1 MSATRATVHS
11 SRLLFALGS
20 GLKVKHGF
28 TGGGFGD
35 ERVGFAEGHNFIG
48 GFEAHLKSSKTG
60 ERQIRKKRS

>member
-1 MSATRATVHS
+1 
-11 SRLLFALGS
+11 LLFALGS